1 MKLVYWPIPG
11 RAHVTRAILHYH
23 EHPFEDIHQKR
34 EDWPAEK
41 EALKAQIPYPNLP
54 YSVDGFLQCV
64 QKFWGQFFKIR
75 FFGRKFHSKNLKDD
89 QISDPDQNFGTHCR
103 YL

>member
-23 EHPFEDIHQKR
+23 EQPFEDIHQKR

-54 YSVDGFLQCV
+54 YLVDGFLHCV
-64 QKFWGQFFKIR
+64 QKFW
-75 FFGRKFHSKNLKDD
+75 
-89 QISDPDQNFGTHCR
+89 PDFLN
-103 YL
+103 